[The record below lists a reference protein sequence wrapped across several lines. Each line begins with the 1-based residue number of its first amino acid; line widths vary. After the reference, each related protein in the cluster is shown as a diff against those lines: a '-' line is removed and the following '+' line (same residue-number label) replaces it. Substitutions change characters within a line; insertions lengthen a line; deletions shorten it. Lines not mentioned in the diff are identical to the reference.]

1 MQKTSKWLLIMI
13 ASVLSVMIAFTF
25 FGQTP
30 TSVGASQATKAALE
44 SRITALE
51 SRVTALES
59 RSNPNQ
65 ASPTTSPQAKSNT
78 GTLST
83 SSVQQA
89 VNQALQ
95 GISQGGQAIVV
106 GIQELPNQ
114 NSAKVDLEFRQLQC
128 YVDQAGSVTSP
139 PPAAKPRNPNALPS
153 PEELFRPK
161 IKTLSGTGTANL
173 VRYNDGRWVL
183 TAINFST
190 FNSFKFNI
198 PLK

>member
-78 GTLST
+78 GT
-83 SSVQQA
+83 
-89 VNQALQ
+89 
-95 GISQGGQAIVV
+95 
-106 GIQELPNQ
+106 
-114 NSAKVDLEFRQLQC
+114 
-128 YVDQAGSVTSP
+128 
-139 PPAAKPRNPNALPS
+139 
-153 PEELFRPK
+153 
-161 IKTLSGTGTANL
+161 
-173 VRYNDGRWVL
+173 
-183 TAINFST
+183 
-190 FNSFKFNI
+190 
-198 PLK
+198 